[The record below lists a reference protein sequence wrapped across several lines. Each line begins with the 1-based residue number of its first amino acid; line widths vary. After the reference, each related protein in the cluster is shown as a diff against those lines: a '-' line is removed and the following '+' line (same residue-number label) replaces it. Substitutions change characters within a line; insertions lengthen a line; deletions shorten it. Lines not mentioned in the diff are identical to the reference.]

1 MIQKYQLVL
10 NLGEVSMRRRIPTF
24 IYDVVKKYQKVEK
37 WFEND
42 KYKIQGDYYLI
53 QAMVKE
59 ILKYVLEYRKFRSPL
74 PEVFDDITGKTN
86 LDQIVAICNED
97 WSLEMRQ
104 RWDKMQPMMSDT
116 LFNLRAYDKVY
127 AFIHAMYHKN
137 TPVFVELDEEQINN
151 LIEMGKYV
159 FENYQDVK
167 YGEVFE
173 KFEATSRLEFPTSI
187 SW

>member
-10 NLGEVSMRRRIPTF
+10 NLGEVSVRRRIPTF

-97 WSLEMRQ
+97 WSFEMRQ

-127 AFIHAMYHKN
+127 AFVSALYHKN
-137 TPVFVELDEEQINN
+137 AVDGQLNEEQVND
-151 LIEMGKYV
+151 LIEMAKYV

-167 YGEVFE
+167 YGEVFL
-173 KFEATSRLEFPTSI
+173 KYQTVTKLTFPTSI